1 MDPTPGEG
9 RTAAQDDAGRGDDD
23 RRDVGAVAAEAAA
36 PRWQRGFHERLIG
49 GIVLLTLSLMALAVW
64 VYLTPEDY
72 LQTPEL
78 QPVLRVTKAGTIP
91 VGGSRVVT
99 WGDRV
104 ILVVRSGENDYTAVS
119 GLSPIDGCILRWD
132 AASLRVVSPCSF
144 VVYGLDG
151 NVVRGNT
158 MVPLRRYSVFIRH
171 DDIFVTGT

>member
-1 MDPTPGEG
+1 MDTTPGG
-9 RTAAQDDAGRGDDD
+9 GWTAA
-23 RRDVGAVAAEAAA
+23 RDHAEHGEDGPAAA
-36 PRWQRGFHERLIG
+36 GSATPPRWERGFQERLVV
-49 GIVLLTLSLMALAVW
+49 GILLLTMVLIALSTW
-64 VYLTPEDY
+64 FYLVPGDY

-78 QPVLRVTKAGTIP
+78 QPALRVTKAGEIP

-99 WGDRV
+99 WGPRT
-104 ILVVRSGENDYTAVS
+104 ILVVRNEENEYAAVS

-158 MVPLRRYSVFIRH
+158 KVPLRRYAVFIRH
-171 DDIFVTGT
+171 GDLYVTGT